1 MAINPFTQLVFDLF
15 IISAIIITAYT
26 VNFYYLAFL
35 SRKRKDV
42 PASTDW
48 GTPSVTIQ
56 LPIYN
61 EKYVAKRLVD
71 AVCNLDYPK
80 NKMRIMV
87 CDDSDDETVELL
99 REVVDDYKI
108 QGFQI
113 EHVRRGTRK
122 GYKAGALKHAMQTT
136 DTDLVA
142 IFDADFIPP
151 SWFLKRAIPH
161 FSKSNIGLVQ
171 CRWGHVNENYSTI
184 TQVQALSLDFHF
196 LIEQKAKSNSHL
208 FMNFNGTAG
217 IWRRTCI
224 ENAGG
229 WHTATLVEDLDL
241 SYRAQMKGWKC
252 VFLPDVVVDAELP
265 AQMNAAKRQQFR
277 WAKGSIQCAVK
288 LLSDITLKRKVALE
302 AKIQAFI
309 QLTRHIVY
317 PLMLIQFLALPVL
330 LAAEINL
337 YVVSFL
343 PAITLATYLAM
354 GPGAFIVIIQGMYG
368 KSWKSRAKLLPS
380 LLVYNAGM
388 SVNNTV
394 AVFDAVLGKKNEF
407 LRTPKYGIITKDD
420 DWRNKAYN
428 LPFTQTTLL
437 EIFFGVYGIMG
448 IFISIFSNNPI
459 FVPII
464 ALQTI
469 GFFFIA
475 YMSLSHTRFKRN
487 KSSND
492 KFLTKKEK
500 TANNIYKLA
509 MITIFTIIV
518 FGGYMAISGYNN
530 DIYPLDRIRGNLDGV
545 ISSSDPL
552 VIHDHLVSIQSDLD
566 LVMTTLPETIDTNGK
581 VVAKNPVWI
590 FSTESTNFLRI
601 QNNIDTMITS
611 VNEISS
617 ISKDNSAYHTGM
629 IDITDRALLL
639 KINIMDAT
647 PSMYVSPTNII
658 SSIIWVAAIVGI
670 FSVLKR
676 KKEQLKKVDLPN
688 NIPVKPN

>member
-1 MAINPFTQLVFDLF
+1 MSNPFIQLVFDLF
-15 IISAIIITAYT
+15 ILSAIIITAYT

-35 SRKRKDV
+35 SRRRKNA
-42 PASTDW
+42 PATVDW

-80 NKMRIMV
+80 DKMRIMV
-87 CDDSDDETVELL
+87 CDDSDDDTVELL
-99 REVVDDYKI
+99 RDVVDGYKT

-136 DTDLVA
+136 DSELVA

-151 SWFLKRAIPH
+151 TSFLKQAIPH

-217 IWRRTCI
+217 IWRRICI

-252 VFLPDVVVDAELP
+252 VFLPDIVVDAELP
-265 AQMNAAKRQQFR
+265 AQMNGAKRQQFR

-288 LLSDITLKRKVALE
+288 LLSDIGLKRNVAIE

-330 LAAEINL
+330 LAGQINL

-354 GPGAFIVIIQGMYG
+354 GPGAYIVIIQSMYG
-368 KSWKSRAKLLPS
+368 KSWKSRAKLLPA

-394 AVFDAVLGKKNEF
+394 AVFDAVIGKKNEF
-407 LRTPKYGIITKDD
+407 LRTPKYGIVTKDD
-420 DWRNKAYN
+420 DWKNKAYN

-448 IFISIFSNNPI
+448 IFISIFSNNPM

-475 YMSLSHTRFKRN
+475 YMSLSHTRFKKN

-492 KFLTKKEK
+492 RPLTKKEK

-509 MITIFTIIV
+509 MVGILAIIV

-545 ISSSDPL
+545 IASSDPKI
-552 VIHDHLVSIQSDLD
+552 IHNHLVAIQTDLD
-566 LVMTTLPETIDTNGK
+566 LVMINIPETIDANGI
-581 VVAKNPVWI
+581 VAKNPVWM
-590 FSTESTNFLRI
+590 FGTESTNFLRI

-629 IDITDRALLL
+629 LDITDRATLL

-647 PSMYVSPTNII
+647 PSMYVSPANIL
-658 SSIIWVAAIVGI
+658 SSIIWVAAIIGI
-670 FSVLKR
+670 FAVLKR

-688 NIPVKPN
+688 SIALETN

>member
-1 MAINPFTQLVFDLF
+1 MSNPFIQLVFDLF
-15 IISAIIITAYT
+15 ILSAIIITAYT

-35 SRKRKDV
+35 SRRRKNT
-42 PASTDW
+42 PATVDW

-80 NKMRIMV
+80 DKMRIMV
-87 CDDSDDETVELL
+87 CDDSDDDTVELL
-99 REVVDDYKI
+99 RDVVDGYKI

-136 DTDLVA
+136 DTELVA

-151 SWFLKRAIPH
+151 TSFLKQAIPH

-217 IWRRTCI
+217 IWKRDCI
-224 ENAGG
+224 EDAGG

-252 VFLPDVVVDAELP
+252 VFLPDIVVDAELP
-265 AQMNAAKRQQFR
+265 AQMNGAKRQQFR

-288 LLSDITLKRKVALE
+288 LLADIGLKRNVAIE

-330 LAAEINL
+330 LAGQINL

-343 PAITLATYLAM
+343 PVITLATYLAM
-354 GPGAFIVIIQGMYG
+354 GPGAYIVIIQSMYG
-368 KSWKSRAKLLPS
+368 KSWKSRAKLLPA

-394 AVFDAVLGKKNEF
+394 AVFDAVIGKKNEF
-407 LRTPKYGIITKDD
+407 LRTPKYGIVTKDD
-420 DWRNKAYN
+420 DWKNKAYN

-475 YMSLSHTRFKRN
+475 YMSLSHTRFKKN

-492 KFLTKKEK
+492 RPLTKKEK

-509 MITIFTIIV
+509 MVGILAIIV

-545 ISSSDPL
+545 IASSDPKI
-552 VIHDHLVSIQSDLD
+552 IHDHLVAIQTDLD
-566 LVMTTLPETIDTNGK
+566 LVMINIPETIDANGI
-581 VVAKNPVWI
+581 VAKNPVWM
-590 FSTESTNFLRI
+590 FGTESTNFLRI
-601 QNNIDTMITS
+601 QNNIDTMIVS

-629 IDITDRALLL
+629 LDITDRALLL

-647 PSMYVSPTNII
+647 PSLYVSPANIL
-658 SSIIWVAAIVGI
+658 SSIIWVAAIIGI
-670 FSVLKR
+670 FAVLKR

-688 NIPVKPN
+688 SIALETN

>member
-1 MAINPFTQLVFDLF
+1 MAINPFTQFVFDLF
-15 IISAIIITAYT
+15 ILSAVIITAYT
-26 VNFYYLAFL
+26 CNFYYLAFL
-35 SRKRKDV
+35 SRKRKDIL
-42 PASTDW
+42 STVDL

-80 NKMRIMV
+80 EKMRIMV
-87 CDDSDDETVELL
+87 LDDSDDDTVELL
-99 REVVDDYKI
+99 GNIVDDYKK

-122 GYKAGALKHAMQTT
+122 GYKAGALKYAMQTT
-136 DTDLVA
+136 DTELVA

-151 SWFLKRAIPH
+151 TWFLKRAIPH
-161 FSKSNIGLVQ
+161 FSKSNIGLIQ
-171 CRWGHVNENYSTI
+171 CRWGHVNENYSAI
-184 TQVQALSLDFHF
+184 TQAQALSLDFHF

-217 IWRRTCI
+217 IWKRDCI
-224 ENAGG
+224 EDAGG
-229 WHTATLVEDLDL
+229 WHSATLVEDLDL

-252 VFLPDVVVDAELP
+252 VFLPDLVVDAELP
-265 AQMNAAKRQQFR
+265 VQMNAAKRQQFR

-288 LLSDITLKRKVALE
+288 LLSDIALKRKVAIE

-317 PLMLIQFLALPVL
+317 PLMLIQFLALPIL
-330 LAAEINL
+330 LAGQVNL

-343 PAITLATYLAM
+343 PAITIATYLAM
-354 GPGAFIVIIQGMYG
+354 GPGAYIMIIQSMYH
-368 KSWKSRAKLLPS
+368 KSWKSKAKILPA

-448 IFISIFSNNPI
+448 IFIAIFSNNPV

-464 ALQTI
+464 GLQAV
-469 GFFFIA
+469 GFFYIA
-475 YMSLSHTRFKRN
+475 YMSISHTRFKRN
-487 KSSND
+487 KSSNTHSI
-492 KFLTKKEK
+492 TKNEK
-500 TANNIYKLA
+500 MANIVYKLS
-509 MITIFTIIV
+509 MVGIIALII
-518 FGGYMAISGYNN
+518 FGGFMAIIGYNS
-530 DIYPLDRIRGNLDGV
+530 DIYPLDRMRGHFDG
-545 ISSSDPL
+545 IAASSDP
-552 VIHDHLVSIQSDLD
+552 VTIRAHLLDIQADLD
-566 LVMTTLPETIDTNGK
+566 VVMAKIPETTNVNGEI
-581 VVAKNPVWI
+581 VINPVWL
-590 FSTESTNFLRI
+590 FATESTNFLRI
-601 QNNIDTMITS
+601 QHDVSTMLTS
-611 VNEISS
+611 IEKISTVP
-617 ISKDNSAYHTGM
+617 KDSSAYHTGM
-629 IDITDRALLL
+629 MDLNDRALLL

-647 PSMYVSPTNII
+647 PYMYVSPSHMLLSVVWI
-658 SSIIWVAAIVGI
+658 AAILGI
-670 FSVLKR
+670 FAALKR
-676 KKEQLKKVDLPN
+676 KKVQLKEADEIGV
-688 NIPVKPN
+688 

>member
-1 MAINPFTQLVFDLF
+1 MAGNPFTQLVFDLF
-15 IISAIIITAYT
+15 IISAILITAYT
-26 VNFYYLAFL
+26 CNFYYLVFL
-35 SRKRKDV
+35 ANKRNTVAKTVDL
-42 PASTDW
+42 

-80 NKMRIMV
+80 DQMNIMV
-87 CDDSDDETVELL
+87 LDDSDDDTVDLL
-99 REVVDDYKI
+99 EKTVNYYKT

-122 GYKAGALKHAMQTT
+122 GYKAGALKYAMQIT
-136 DTDLVA
+136 DSELVA

-151 SWFLKRAIPH
+151 AWFLKKAIPH
-161 FSKSNIGLVQ
+161 FSKPNIGLIQ

-196 LIEQKAKSNSHL
+196 LIEQKAKSDSHL

-217 IWRRTCI
+217 IWKRDCI
-224 ENAGG
+224 EDAGG

-252 VFLPDVVVDAELP
+252 VFLPDIVVDAELP

-277 WAKGSIQCAVK
+277 WAKGSIQCATK
-288 LLSDITLKRKVALE
+288 LLFDITVKRKVSIE

-330 LAAEINL
+330 LAGQVNL

-343 PAITLATYLAM
+343 PIITFATYLAM
-354 GPGAFIVIIQGMYG
+354 GPGAYILIIQNMYG
-368 KSWKSRAKLLPS
+368 KSWKSKAKLLPA

-394 AVFDAVLGKKNEF
+394 AVFDAVFGKKNEF
-407 LRTPKYGIITKDD
+407 LRTPKYGIINKGD
-420 DWRNKAYN
+420 DWKGKAYN

-437 EIFFGVYGIMG
+437 EIFFGVYGTLA
-448 IFISIFSNNPI
+448 IFISIFSNNPV

-464 ALQTI
+464 AIQTL
-469 GFFFIA
+469 GFFYIA

-487 KSSND
+487 KSSEQL
-492 KFLTKKEK
+492 KMTKKEK
-500 TANNIYKLA
+500 MASNVYKLS
-509 MITIFTIIV
+509 MVGIMGLII
-518 FGGYMAISGYNN
+518 FGGFMAINGYNS
-530 DIYPLDRIRGNLDGV
+530 DIYPLDRIRGHFDG
-545 ISSSDPL
+545 IIGSSDPE
-552 VIHDHLVSIQSDLD
+552 VIRGHLTAIQVDLEPM
-566 LVMTTLPETIDTNGK
+566 LEKLPETTNSNTQIIS
-581 VVAKNPVWI
+581 KNPVWI
-590 FSTESTNFLRI
+590 FATESTNFVRI
-601 QNNIDTMITS
+601 HND
-611 VNEISS
+611 VNSIFVSLDS
-617 ISKDNSAYHTGM
+617 ISTIPQDNSAYHTGM
-629 IDITDRALLL
+629 MDINNRADLLRQ
-639 KINIMDAT
+639 NIMDAT
-647 PSMYVSPTNII
+647 PYMYVSITNILTSVI
-658 SSIIWVAAIVGI
+658 WIAVIIGI
-670 FSVLKR
+670 FTALKR
-676 KKEQLKKVDLPN
+676 KSTQLKESDTIGV
-688 NIPVKPN
+688 

>member
-1 MAINPFTQLVFDLF
+1 MSNPFIQLVFDLF
-15 IISAIIITAYT
+15 ILSAIIITAYT

-35 SRKRKDV
+35 SRRRKNT
-42 PASTDW
+42 PATVDW

-80 NKMRIMV
+80 DKMRIMV
-87 CDDSDDETVELL
+87 CDDSDDDTVELL
-99 REVVDDYKI
+99 RDVVDGYKI

-136 DTDLVA
+136 DTELVA

-151 SWFLKRAIPH
+151 TSFLKQAIPH

-171 CRWGHVNENYSTI
+171 CRWGHVNENYSII

-217 IWRRTCI
+217 IWKRDCI
-224 ENAGG
+224 EDAGG

-252 VFLPDVVVDAELP
+252 VFLPDIVVDAELP
-265 AQMNAAKRQQFR
+265 AQMNGAKRQQFR

-288 LLSDITLKRKVALE
+288 LLADIGLKRNVAIE

-330 LAAEINL
+330 LAGQINL

-343 PAITLATYLAM
+343 PVITLATYLAM
-354 GPGAFIVIIQGMYG
+354 GPGAYIVIIQSMYG
-368 KSWKSRAKLLPS
+368 KSWKSRAKLLPA

-394 AVFDAVLGKKNEF
+394 AVFDAVIGKKNEF
-407 LRTPKYGIITKDD
+407 LRTPKYGIVTKDD
-420 DWRNKAYN
+420 DWKNKAYN

-475 YMSLSHTRFKRN
+475 YMSLSHTRFKKN

-492 KFLTKKEK
+492 RPLTKKEK

-509 MITIFTIIV
+509 MVGILAIIV

-530 DIYPLDRIRGNLDGV
+530 DIYPLDRIRGNLDGI
-545 ISSSDPL
+545 ISSSDPKI
-552 VIHDHLVSIQSDLD
+552 IHDHLVAIQTDLD
-566 LVMTTLPETIDTNGK
+566 LVMINIPETIDANGI
-581 VVAKNPVWI
+581 VAKNPVWI

-601 QNNIDTMITS
+601 QNNIDTMIVS

-617 ISKDNSAYHTGM
+617 ISKDNSASHTGM
-629 IDITDRALLL
+629 LDINDRALLL
-639 KINIMDAT
+639 KINVMDAT
-647 PSMYVSPTNII
+647 PYMYVSPENMMM
-658 SSIIWVAAIVGI
+658 SIIWVAVIIGI
-670 FSVLKR
+670 FAVLKR

-688 NIPVKPN
+688 SIALETN

>member
-1 MAINPFTQLVFDLF
+1 MAINPFTSFVFDLF

-26 VNFYYLAFL
+26 CNFYYLAFL
-35 SRKRKDV
+35 SRKRKSILPTVDL
-42 PASTDW
+42 

-71 AVCNLDYPK
+71 AVCNLDYPQD
-80 NKMRIMV
+80 KMRIMV
-87 CDDSDDETVELL
+87 CDDSDDDTVELL
-99 REVVDDYKI
+99 GDVVNDYKK

-122 GYKAGALKHAMQTT
+122 GYKAGALKHAMKTT

-151 SWFLKRAIPH
+151 EWFLKRAIPH
-161 FSKSNIGLVQ
+161 FSKSDIGLVQ

-196 LIEQKAKSNSHL
+196 LVEQKAKSNSHL

-217 IWRRTCI
+217 IWKRSCI
-224 ENAGG
+224 EDAGG

-252 VFLPDVVVDAELP
+252 VFLPDIVVDAELP

-288 LLSDITLKRKVALE
+288 LLSDVIVKRKVAVE

-317 PLMLIQFLALPVL
+317 PLMLIQFLALPIL
-330 LAAEINL
+330 LAGQINL

-343 PAITLATYLAM
+343 PALTIATYLAM
-354 GPGAFIVIIQGMYG
+354 GPGAYIVIIQGMYD
-368 KSWKSRAKLLPS
+368 KSWKSKAKLLPA

-407 LRTPKYGIITKDD
+407 LRTPKYGIVTKDD
-420 DWRNKAYN
+420 DWKNKAYN

-448 IFISIFSNNPI
+448 VFISIFSNNPV

-464 ALQTI
+464 LLQTL
-469 GFFFIA
+469 GFFYIA

-487 KSSND
+487 KSKND
-492 KFLTKKEK
+492 KPLTKKEK
-500 TANNIYKLA
+500 TANRIYKLA
-509 MITIFTIIV
+509 MVGILAIIV
-518 FGGYMAISGYNN
+518 FGGYMAISGYNT
-530 DIYPLDRIRGNLDGV
+530 DIYPLDRIRGNIDGV
-545 ISSSDPL
+545 TTSSDPVL
-552 VIHDHLVSIQSDLD
+552 IREHLVAIQSDLD
-566 LVMTTLPETIDTNGK
+566 LVVSNLPETVDESGAVI
-581 VVAKNPVWI
+581 AKNPVWL
-590 FSTESTNFLRI
+590 FGTESTNFLRI
-601 QNNIDTMITS
+601 QNNLDEMFTS
-611 VNEISS
+611 VDAIALLP
-617 ISKDNSAYHTGM
+617 KDNPAYHTGM
-629 IDITDRALLL
+629 LDINDRALSL
-639 KINIMDAT
+639 KINVMDAT
-647 PSMYVSPTNII
+647 PYMYVSLENMVY
-658 SSIIWVAAIVGI
+658 SIIWIATIIGI
-670 FSVLKR
+670 FTILKR
-676 KKEQLKKVDLPN
+676 KKEQLKKEDIVND
-688 NIPVKPN
+688 IPLEKI